1 MEALIQIVVEQDL
14 DINNLQ
20 FSCESPFRNLEG
32 VFYFK
37 TQKRQKTNVFL
48 ETTTFSI

>member
-32 VFYFK
+32 VFYKKWVDVFVLVDIIYK
-37 TQKRQKTNVFL
+37 DKRG
-48 ETTTFSI
+48 